1 MRRSKGQPI
10 GEVIK
15 ELLKNYDITSKFNEA
30 HVITSWDK
38 LMGPSVT
45 KYTVKIEVEKRILF
59 VKLSNAALKQELSY
73 ASQKIKKMM
82 NDEVGEKYYLMFVF
96 INTLV
101 R

>member
-73 ASQKIKKMM
+73 AREKIKKIL
-82 NDEVGEKYYLMFVF
+82 NDEVGVEVL
-96 INTLV
+96 LDV
-101 R
+101 RIY

>member
-10 GEVIK
+10 REVIK
-15 ELLKNYDITSKFNEA
+15 ELLKNYDIKSKFNEA

-38 LMGPSVT
+38 LMGPSVS

-73 ASQKIKKMM
+73 AREKIKKML
-82 NDEVGEKYYLMFVF
+82 NDEVGEEVL
-96 INTLV
+96 LDV
-101 R
+101 RIY

>member
-59 VKLSNAALKQELSY
+59 VTLSNAALKQELSY
-73 ASQKIKKMM
+73 ARQKIKKML
-82 NDEVGEKYYLMFVF
+82 NDEVGEEVL
-96 INTLV
+96 LDV
-101 R
+101 RIY

>member
-15 ELLKNYDITSKFNEA
+15 ELLKNYDIISKFNEA

-38 LMGPSVT
+38 LMGPSVS

-73 ASQKIKKMM
+73 ARQKIKKML
-82 NDEVGEKYYLMFVF
+82 NDEVGEEVL
-96 INTLV
+96 LDV
-101 R
+101 RIY

>member
-1 MRRSKGQPI
+1 MRRSKGQPL

-30 HVITSWDK
+30 HIITSWDK

-73 ASQKIKKMM
+73 ARQKIKKML
-82 NDEVGEKYYLMFVF
+82 NDEVGEEVL
-96 INTLV
+96 LDV
-101 R
+101 RIY

>member
-1 MRRSKGQPI
+1 MRRAKGQSI

-30 HVITSWDK
+30 HVITLWDK

-59 VKLSNAALKQELSY
+59 VQLNNAALKQELTYSKD
-73 ASQKIKKMM
+73 KIKKML
-82 NDEVGEKYYLMFVF
+82 NDEVGEEVILD
-96 INTLV
+96 V
-101 R
+101 RIY

>member
-10 GEVIK
+10 REVIK
-15 ELLKNYDITSKFNEA
+15 ELLNNYDITSKFNEA
-30 HVITSWDK
+30 HIITSWDK

-73 ASQKIKKMM
+73 ARQKIKKML
-82 NDEVGEKYYLMFVF
+82 NDEVGEEV
-96 INTLV
+96 LV
-101 R
+101 DVKIY

>member
-15 ELLKNYDITSKFNEA
+15 ELLKNYDIKSKFNEA
-30 HVITSWDK
+30 HIITSWDK

-59 VKLSNAALKQELSY
+59 IKLSNAALKQELSY
-73 ASQKIKKMM
+73 ARQKIKKML
-82 NDEVGEKYYLMFVF
+82 NDEVGEEVL
-96 INTLV
+96 IDV
-101 R
+101 RIY

>member
-10 GEVIK
+10 REVIK

-30 HVITSWDK
+30 HIITSWDK

-45 KYTVKIEVEKRILF
+45 KYTVKIEIEKRILF

-73 ASQKIKKMM
+73 ARQKIKKML
-82 NDEVGEKYYLMFVF
+82 NDEVGEEV
-96 INTLV
+96 LV
-101 R
+101 DVKIY

>member
-45 KYTVKIEVEKRILF
+45 KYTVKIEVQRRILF
-59 VKLSNAALKQELSY
+59 VKLSNAALKHELSY
-73 ASQKIKKMM
+73 ARQKIKKML
-82 NDEVGEKYYLMFVF
+82 NDEVGEEVL
-96 INTLV
+96 LDV
-101 R
+101 RIY

>member
-10 GEVIK
+10 REVIK

-30 HVITSWDK
+30 HIITSWDK

-73 ASQKIKKMM
+73 ARQKIKKML
-82 NDEVGEKYYLMFVF
+82 NDEVGEEVL
-96 INTLV
+96 LDV
-101 R
+101 RIY

>member
-73 ASQKIKKMM
+73 ARQKIKKML
-82 NDEVGEKYYLMFVF
+82 NDEVGEEVL
-96 INTLV
+96 LDV
-101 R
+101 RIY

>member
-73 ASQKIKKMM
+73 ARQKIKKML
-82 NDEVGEKYYLMFVF
+82 NDEVGEEIL
-96 INTLV
+96 LDV
-101 R
+101 RIY

>member
-1 MRRSKGQPI
+1 MRRSKGQTI

-15 ELLKNYDITSKFNEA
+15 ELLNNYDIASKFNEA
-30 HVITSWDK
+30 HIITSWDK

-73 ASQKIKKMM
+73 ARQKIKKLL
-82 NDEVGEKYYLMFVF
+82 NDEVGEEVL
-96 INTLV
+96 LDV
-101 R
+101 RIY

>member
-73 ASQKIKKMM
+73 ARQKIKKML
-82 NDEVGEKYYLMFVF
+82 NDEVGDEVL
-96 INTLV
+96 LDV
-101 R
+101 RIY

>member
-1 MRRSKGQPI
+1 MRRSKGQPV

-45 KYTVKIEVEKRILF
+45 KYTVKIEVDKRILF

-73 ASQKIKKMM
+73 ARQKIKKML
-82 NDEVGEKYYLMFVF
+82 NDEVGEEVL
-96 INTLV
+96 LDV
-101 R
+101 RIY

>member
-73 ASQKIKKMM
+73 AREKIKKML
-82 NDEVGEKYYLMFVF
+82 NDDVGEEVL
-96 INTLV
+96 LDV
-101 R
+101 RIY

>member
-73 ASQKIKKMM
+73 ARQKIKKML
-82 NDEVGEKYYLMFVF
+82 NDGVGEEVL
-96 INTLV
+96 LDV
-101 R
+101 RIY

>member
-45 KYTVKIEVEKRILF
+45 KYTIKIEVEKRILF

-73 ASQKIKKMM
+73 SREKIKKML
-82 NDEVGEKYYLMFVF
+82 NDEVGEEVL
-96 INTLV
+96 LDV
-101 R
+101 RIY

>member
-1 MRRSKGQPI
+1 MRRSKGQTI

-59 VKLSNAALKQELSY
+59 VKLSNAALKQELTY
-73 ASQKIKKMM
+73 ARQKIKKML
-82 NDEVGEKYYLMFVF
+82 NDEVGEEVL
-96 INTLV
+96 LDV
-101 R
+101 RIY

>member
-1 MRRSKGQPI
+1 MRRSKEQPI

-73 ASQKIKKMM
+73 ARQKIKKML
-82 NDEVGEKYYLMFVF
+82 NDEVGEEVL
-96 INTLV
+96 LDV
-101 R
+101 RIY

>member
-45 KYTVKIEVEKRILF
+45 KYTIKIEVEKRILF

-73 ASQKIKKMM
+73 SREKIKKML
-82 NDEVGEKYYLMFVF
+82 NDEVGEDVL
-96 INTLV
+96 LDV
-101 R
+101 RIY

>member
-30 HVITSWDK
+30 HIITSWDK

-73 ASQKIKKMM
+73 ARQKIKKM
-82 NDEVGEKYYLMFVF
+82 LLTSSRF
-96 INTLV
+96 
-101 R
+101 

>member
-1 MRRSKGQPI
+1 MRRSKGQPV

-15 ELLKNYDITSKFNEA
+15 ELLNNYDIASKFNEA
-30 HVITSWDK
+30 HIITSWDK

-73 ASQKIKKMM
+73 ARQKIKKML
-82 NDEVGEKYYLMFVF
+82 NDEVGEEVL
-96 INTLV
+96 LDV
-101 R
+101 RIY